1 MNPKLLTQSS
11 NYLQN
16 SFSIF
21 LCIIKLTWW
30 VQRVLNVLEGF
41 AHRSLWRRTEWNMV
55 SVYLND
61 TNTWRHINMLVT
73 PKHHG
78 LEWDIDGLHFERSCF
93 RSSNVLFWIS
103 QKWTNKEFDL
113 GECSCHAKHIYFFVD
128 VINILTI
135 KCVLIFVCDVLDL

>member
-1 MNPKLLTQSS
+1 MIRKWISLEKNQSEIIREKERLIVFFTLKLPKTNQMNPKLLTQSL

-41 AHRSLWRRTEWNMV
+41 AHRSLWRGRTKWNMV

-61 TNTWRHINMLVT
+61 TNTWRHINMFVT
-73 PKHHG
+73 PKQRV

-93 RSSNVLFWIS
+93 ASSNELF
-103 QKWTNKEFDL
+103 
-113 GECSCHAKHIYFFVD
+113 
-128 VINILTI
+128 
-135 KCVLIFVCDVLDL
+135 